1 MTISYLAPRSSL
13 VQKFSSFLLVEE
25 IVIEGKMPYVKCQWR
40 EDVQLARNIAKNQL
54 QLPTDENQCFLYWLN
69 KVNNNPYAKSHLVA
83 YLQSSCYWAVQKF
96 FAKIDLEKDNI
107 ATTQFY
113 LTAFDTVIEKTAN
126 IEQLTSKFNQFNP
139 DYSSVETYS
148 EKWLR
153 SAIYDTIYQIYG
165 FGKYSQWGLLKNITK
180 KLLQTALYTKGYNE
194 KTINDYLLLWDCFQK
209 VYSQNQP
216 TLNNKKLTNPTPK
229 QINDIIK
236 LYQILSSQNLT
247 PSSEIMTNLTPIKFE
262 KIMTQCQEAVNIYQ
276 QQRHINAYTYSFTTQ
291 EIDEENKDSNIIT
304 EADLSHN
311 LDTKEKDTED
321 DNLLS
326 YLNRSEINLIL
337 KNQLKNL
344 DYQGKIILTLNNGLG
359 LNQSTIAIL
368 LDTHQTTVSRQRKSI
383 TASFLKGL
391 TNQIRETLLQ
401 RIETSEE
408 TEKEQQ
414 KIEKQQQKIREITSP
429 DIKEVN
435 EFITSWL
442 SNFFQK
448 DLYRQLEIIFLQLTP
463 EKQQLLSSF
472 YGGLFDLKVE
482 RKLKTSDKEKFA
494 KLANIVHKTE
504 KQIKQE
510 IHEAESILQQQLI
523 DYVNQKLNLNISRDN
538 KEISNFVEKWCY
550 SAPYGK
556 LRI

>member
-1 MTISYLAPRSSL
+1 MTISYLAPRISL

-25 IVIEGKMPYVKCQWR
+25 IVIEGKKPYVKCQWR
-40 EDVQLARNIAKNQL
+40 EDVQLARNIAKNQS

-139 DYSSVETYS
+139 HYSSVETYS
-148 EKWLR
+148 EKWLK
-153 SAIYDTIYQIYG
+153 SAIYDTIYQTYG
-165 FGKYSQWGLLKNITK
+165 FGKYSQWGLLKNIAR
-180 KLLQTALYTKGYNE
+180 KLLQTSLYTKGYNE

-229 QINDIIK
+229 QINEIIK
-236 LYQILSSQNLT
+236 LYQTLSSQNLT
-247 PSSEIMTNLTPIKFE
+247 LSSEIMTNLTPIKFE
-262 KIMTQCQEAVNIYQ
+262 KIMTQCHEAVNIYQ

-304 EADLSHN
+304 EADLSYD
-311 LDTKEKDTED
+311 LVLKERDIED
-321 DNLLS
+321 DSLLS
-326 YLNRSEINLIL
+326 KLNRSEINLIL
-337 KNQLKNL
+337 KNQVINL
-344 DYQGKIILTLNNGLG
+344 DYQGKILLTLNNGLG
-359 LNQSTIAIL
+359 LKQSTIGKLI
-368 LDTHQTTVSRQRKSI
+368 DIDQSNVSRQIQKII
-383 TASFLKGL
+383 TGSFLKGL
-391 TNQIRETLLQ
+391 TRQIKEELLQ
-401 RIETSEE
+401 KTSNNPELNE
-408 TEKEQQ
+408 KVTE
-414 KIEKQQQKIREITSP
+414 IISP
-429 DIKEVN
+429 KLNEVK

-448 DLYRQLEIIFLQLTP
+448 DLYRQLETIFLQLTP

-482 RKLKTSDKEKFA
+482 RKLKPSDKEKFA

-538 KEISNFVEKWCY
+538 KEISKFVEKWCY